1 MENLILNDNILSPE
15 NLILMNKDMYLY
27 IINNIQ
33 LNQLLILFTLSCTV
47 GFIFCGKK
55 QKQKEIEN
63 KYILVSSNEVD
74 PVKGEVINKV

>member
-55 QKQKEIEN
+55 QKEIEN